1 MKKFFRIALYV
12 VSVVIIISLTAFIY
26 FLAITADVKLDEN
39 KLINLNK
46 TVSYYSR
53 DGELLSEETENKSV
67 TDIKH
72 IPDYV
77 KNAFIAVEDK
87 RFYSHNGIDFHGLS
101 RAMINNLK
109 SFSFKE
115 GASTISQQL
124 IKNTHLTSEKTLK
137 RKLSEL
143 KLSVDLERKYSKD
156 EIMEMYLNTIFF
168 GDNCFGITSASKHY
182 FSKEPEELTINEAAT
197 LAGLIKAPSI
207 YSPTADLQKSNL
219 RKNIVL
225 KAMYEQKYIT
235 KPEYTIAKETGITAK
250 FYNSAD
256 FGYEYLA
263 KKEFNLFVEKAG
275 FLSNKFKV
283 YTYHDKKSQDIL
295 NESIEKYDCGTDK
308 SAVVMDN
315 KSHIIAYCSSC
326 GDIYRP
332 LGSTIKPLLVYAPA
346 IETNTVSPCTIL
358 SDEKTDFGGYS
369 PSNYNNKYYGN
380 VSVKTS
386 LSKSLN
392 VCAVKLLNYTGINKS
407 LPYIRKTDIPITDN
421 DNSLCIALGATE
433 KGAKL
438 TQITA
443 AYNVF
448 NNSGIYNSP
457 VCIEKIEDGN
467 GNIIYK
473 NKKSETKIFGDDT
486 ISVMND
492 MLKETV
498 QCGTAKKMSFTDMN
512 LYAKTGTV
520 GNSKGNTDAYT
531 ISYSKDYII
540 GVWLGNANNAL
551 MDNSITGG
559 AAPAQLSAD
568 IWKKIYDSEEKPDPI
583 PVSKNVSEVYV
594 DLISYKELK
603 IEQAEDI
610 TPERYKEKFLFKNS
624 NIPVKIS
631 TRFSSPKIKEPK
643 SIVKHNNISIKLCLT
658 ELYDAKIYKVFD
670 GKKICVYDSIKEKD
684 KTKFIDTDIL
694 PDKNYTY
701 TIVPY
706 YTDGNKCYYGEEIV
720 LPTIKT
726 PSINLGDDW
735 WLNEFD

>member
-1 MKKFFRIALYV
+1 MKKLFRIALYV
-12 VSVVIIISLTAFIY
+12 ISVLIMISITAFIY
-26 FLAITADVKLDEN
+26 FFAITADAKLDDD
-39 KLINLNK
+39 KLINLDK
-46 TVSYYSR
+46 TVSYYGR

-124 IKNTHLTSEKTLK
+124 IKNTHLSGEKTLK
-137 RKLSEL
+137 RKLSEI

-168 GDNCFGITSASKHY
+168 GDNCFGITSAAKHY

-219 RKNIVL
+219 RKNVVL

-235 KPEYTIAKETGITAK
+235 EAEYTVAKETGITAEY
-250 FYNSAD
+250 YNSTD
-256 FGYEYLA
+256 FGYTYLA
-263 KKEFNLFVEKAG
+263 KKEFNLFAENAG

-283 YTYHDKKSQDIL
+283 YTYYDKKSQNIL
-295 NESIEKYDCGTDK
+295 NENIGEYDSTDK

-346 IETNTVSPCTIL
+346 IETNTVNSCTII
-358 SDEKTDFGGYS
+358 SDEKTEFGGYS
-369 PSNYNNKYYGN
+369 PSNYNDKYYGN
-380 VSVKTS
+380 VSVKIS

-392 VCAVKLLNYTGINKS
+392 VCAVKLLNYTGIDRS
-407 LPYIRKTDIPITDN
+407 LSYIKKTDIPITDN
-421 DNSLCIALGATE
+421 DNSLCLALGATE

-443 AYNVF
+443 AYSVF
-448 NNSGIYNSP
+448 NNSGMYNSP
-457 VCIEKIEDGN
+457 VCIEKIEDEH
-467 GNIIYK
+467 GNILYK
-473 NKKSETKIFGDDT
+473 NKKNETKIFGDDT

-498 QCGTAKKMSFTDMN
+498 QCGTAKKLSFTDMN

-520 GNSKGNTDAYT
+520 GNRKGNTDAYT
-531 ISYSKDYII
+531 ISYSEDYII
-540 GVWLGNANNAL
+540 GVWLGNADNAL
-551 MDNSITGG
+551 MDNSVTGG
-559 AAPAQLSAD
+559 AAPSQISAD
-568 IWKKIYDSEEKPDPI
+568 IWRKIYDSEKNPNPI
-583 PVSKNVSEVYV
+583 PLSKDVSEVYV
-594 DLISYKELK
+594 DLISYRELK

-610 TPERYKEKFLFKNS
+610 APKRYKEMFLFKNS
-624 NIPVKIS
+624 NIPTKVS
-631 TRFSSPKIKEPK
+631 NRFSSPKIEKPK
-643 SIVKHNNISIKLCLT
+643 SIVNNNNIVIQLCLT
-658 ELYDAKIYKVFD
+658 ELYNARVYKETD
-670 GKKICVYDSIKEKD
+670 GEKNCVYDSINEDD
-684 KTKFIDTDIL
+684 KTTFIDTDIS

-706 YTDGNKCYYGEEIV
+706 YTDGDKHYYGEEIV

-726 PSINLGDDW
+726 PRINLGDDW